1 MPTQKDFKRIV
12 RTRMAKTGESYT
24 SARASLL
31 AKTAAAAPPKAVV
44 PKAEWPELA
53 GMSERA
59 VQTKTGR
66 TWAQWVK
73 ALDEQQAW
81 LWSHRD
87 IAKHLAEHYEA
98 VSPWWAQ
105 GITVGYE
112 RIRGLR
118 DVGQR
123 RGGSY
128 DANKTRTF
136 AVDVATLYRMFADAR
151 RRRKWLPEGLTKIRT
166 SKVNVS
172 MRLDWE
178 GDTRVMLYFLDKGP
192 NKSSV
197 SVQHTNLP
205 DKAAIGTAKQ
215 AWHARLDALREALR

>member
-1 MPTQKDFKRIV
+1 MPAQKDFKRIV

-24 SARASLL
+24 AARAALI
-31 AKTAAAAPPKAVV
+31 AKTAAAAPPEAVV
-44 PKAEWPELA
+44 PKAGWAALA
-53 GMSERA
+53 GMSEQA
-59 VQTKTGR
+59 VQAKTGR
-66 TWAQWVK
+66 GWAQWVK
-73 ALDEQQAW
+73 ALDEQRAW
-81 LWSHRD
+81 QWSHRD
-87 IAKHLAEHYEA
+87 IAKHLAEQYDT

-172 MRLDWE
+172 MRLDWD
-178 GDTRVMLYFLDKGP
+178 GDTRVMLYFTDKGP

-197 SVQHTNLP
+197 SVQHANLP
-205 DKAAIGTAKQ
+205 DKAAIGATKQ
-215 AWHARLDALREALR
+215 AWQVRLDALRDALH